1 MPIIKGDPE
10 ALAAYLAKKKEALAK
25 AKKAAPA
32 KRGRRQSTPA
42 GDDA

>member
-10 ALAAYLAKKKEALAK
+10 ALAAYLAKKKEARAK
-25 AKKAAPA
+25 VKKAPA

-42 GDDA
+42 PDGDA